1 MIRDDAQ
8 LPGDLFFRGG
18 RDSLLTIVVARRGWP
33 SSLLSVDA
41 HQLDSASVS
50 AELQPL
56 SAPSD
61 AKLICRDGAT
71 I

>member
-1 MIRDDAQ
+1 MTRDGAQ
-8 LPGDLFFRGG
+8 LPGDLFFRSG
-18 RDSLLTIVVARRGWP
+18 RFSLLTIVVARPSWP

-41 HQLDSASVS
+41 NQLDSASVS
-50 AELQPL
+50 AVLQAL

-61 AKLICRDGAT
+61 AKLICRDSAT